1 MFADPTFPLLGATNP
16 GLMDFSNIP
25 ARYSLK
31 KKKKNSFDGHIQ
43 ETTSAAMKKYARQ
56 PVLTFKRGEPTD
68 PTIDNSGRMQRKSKA
83 KTTFSGVLELREP
96 SLLGRSHRYAD
107 AGVPLHSVEPS

>member
-1 MFADPTFPLLGATNP
+1 
-16 GLMDFSNIP
+16 
-25 ARYSLK
+25 
-31 KKKKNSFDGHIQ
+31 
-43 ETTSAAMKKYARQ
+43 MKKYARQ

-107 AGVPLHSVEPS
+107 AGVPLHSVEPSWETKSTVWHQWTLKTPPKNANSFLVEQTTGAC